1 MTASITRPP
10 AVAGQF
16 YPDDPQRL
24 EADVQHYLT
33 DADAPEDCED
43 YPLVK
48 AIIAPHAGYPF
59 SGPIAASAYLQLACT
74 DIPVKRFVL
83 VGPAHYEPV
92 RGLAVS
98 SAAAF
103 DTPLGRVPIDEKG
116 RDAALALPGVHINDI
131 AHRPEH
137 SLEVQLPFLQSL
149 FLDFTIVPLLV
160 GEATTDEVAAVLDA
174 PWDGPETRI
183 VISSDLSHF
192 HDYATA
198 RRLDSQTA
206 EAIVALDLAAL
217 RDGCACGQAAI
228 AGLMAVAQRR
238 GLSARLVDLRNSGD
252 TGGPLDRVVG
262 YGAFIFT
269 TPAPSAY

>member
-1 MTASITRPP
+1 MNVPITRPP

-24 EADVQHYLT
+24 EADVQRYLT
-33 DADAPEDCED
+33 NAEAPENCED

-48 AIIAPHAGYPF
+48 AIIAPHAGYPY
-59 SGPIAASAYLQLACT
+59 SGPIAATAYLQLACT

-83 VGPAHYEPV
+83 VGPAHYEPL

-98 SAAAF
+98 SATAF
-103 DTPLGRVPIDEKG
+103 GTPLGRVPIDEEG
-116 RDAALALPGVHINDI
+116 RDAALAVPGVHVNDI

-137 SLEVQLPFLQSL
+137 ALEVQLPFLQSL

-160 GEATTDEVAAVLDA
+160 GEATADEVAAVLDA
-174 PWDGPETRI
+174 LWDGPETRI

-198 RRLDSQTA
+198 RWLDDQTA
-206 EAIVALDLAAL
+206 GAITALHRAAL
-217 RDGCACGQAAI
+217 RDGCACGQEAI
-228 AGLMAVAQRR
+228 AALMTVAQRR

-269 TPAPSAY
+269 TPAPPAY

>member
-1 MTASITRPP
+1 MTTPIIRPP

-33 DADAPEDCED
+33 HADAPENCED

-48 AIIAPHAGYPF
+48 AIIAPHAGYPY

-83 VGPAHYEPV
+83 IGPAHYEPV

-103 DTPLGRVPIDEKG
+103 DTPLGRVPVDEEG
-116 RDAALALPGVHINDI
+116 RDAALAVPGVHVNDI

-137 SLEVQLPFLQSL
+137 ALEVQLPFLQSL

-160 GEATTDEVAAVLDA
+160 GRTTAGEVAAVLDA
-174 PWDGPETRI
+174 LWDGPETRI
-183 VISSDLSHF
+183 IISSDLSHF

-198 RRLDSQTA
+198 RRLDGDTA
-206 EAIVALDLAAL
+206 ETIVALRPAAL
-217 RDGCACGQAAI
+217 RDDSACGREAI
-228 AGLMAVAQRR
+228 AGLLTVAQRR
-238 GLSARLVDLRNSGD
+238 GLGARLVDLRNSGD

-269 TPAPSAY
+269 APAPPAY